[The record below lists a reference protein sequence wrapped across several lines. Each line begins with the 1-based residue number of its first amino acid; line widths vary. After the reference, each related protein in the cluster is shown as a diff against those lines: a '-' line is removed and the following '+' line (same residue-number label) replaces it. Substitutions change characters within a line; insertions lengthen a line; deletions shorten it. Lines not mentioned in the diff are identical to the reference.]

1 MVKEEKPMLKKWI
14 MIIFVGIVVNGTGVA
29 LASPPSGYSQFVQ
42 SLDSIAAGAV
52 MPVADEQ
59 QFAMRSATLPT
70 GFSNQSAQIVAI
82 AKEMLGQPVVW
93 GGSSPAQGFDCSG
106 LVQYV
111 YKQAG
116 ITLPRTADIQFLVGR
131 NVSTPSLQPGD
142 LVYFTTYEPGASHV
156 GIYIGKDKFIH
167 TSFSKGVV
175 AIADMNERYFVQRYY
190 GAKRVL

>member
-1 MVKEEKPMLKKWI
+1 MLKK
-14 MIIFVGIVVNGTGVA
+14 MIIILFAGILFNGTGVA
-29 LASPPSGYSQFVQ
+29 FASPNSGYNQFMQ
-42 SLDSIAAGAV
+42 SLDSIVTGAV

-59 QFAMRSATLPT
+59 QIAMRTVTLPT
-70 GFSNQSAQIVAI
+70 GPSSQSAQIVAI
-82 AKEMLGQPVVW
+82 AREMLGQPVVW
-93 GGSSPAQGFDCSG
+93 GGASPAQGFDCSG

-116 ITLPRTADIQFLVGR
+116 IALPRTADIQFLVGR
-131 NVSTPSLQPGD
+131 TVSPSSLQPGD

-167 TSFSKGVV
+167 TSFSKGIV
-175 AIADMNERYFVQRYY
+175 AIADMNDRYFVQRYY